1 MSNILAANKSTSAGL
16 GSLAASKGFRTQE
29 EINNMSVDEFVEY
42 GKIKEF
48 FRLKD
53 SLINSGIT
61 ENLEWSLDNIARRAG
76 IERPD

>member
-1 MSNILAANKSTSAGL
+1 
-16 GSLAASKGFRTQE
+16 
-29 EINNMSVDEFVEY
+29 MSVDEFVEY